1 MAMNGTMC
9 VGPRKLGA
17 NLRQR
22 RISVHFPIPFTTTRV
37 FQVQLFQGAGY
48 VLKGLSLI
56 AQPGLRR
63 FVAVP
68 LLVNALLFAVLIGYG
83 ALHMQDL
90 LAYIDG
96 LMPRAPDLGGWLSWL
111 TDFIAFLLGLVEWLL
126 WTLFG
131 LAALFVVFYAFSVV
145 GNLIAAPFNSLLA
158 EKVERHLT
166 GRPLDEGDT
175 WSDALKSIVPALL
188 SEMRKLIYI
197 GLRAIPLLILSFI
210 PVLNIAAPFLWA
222 LFGAWMLALEYM
234 DYPMANHGILFSEQ
248 RTRLKQKRMLSLG
261 FGGLTMGMTL
271 IPVVNFLAM
280 PTAVAGATAL
290 WVERLN
296 KEARPT
302 P

>member
-1 MAMNGTMC
+1 M
-9 VGPRKLGA
+9 
-17 NLRQR
+17 
-22 RISVHFPIPFTTTRV
+22 
-37 FQVQLFQGAGY
+37 QLFQGAGY

-83 ALHMQDL
+83 TLHMQDL

-96 LMPRAPDLGGWLSWL
+96 LMPRAPDWGGWLSWL

-126 WTLFG
+126 WLLFG

-175 WSDALKSIVPALL
+175 WNDALRSIVPALL
-188 SEMRKLIYI
+188 SELRKLIYI

-234 DYPMANHGILFSEQ
+234 DYPMGNHGILFAEQ
-248 RTRLKQKRMLSLG
+248 RKRLKQKRMLSLG

-271 IPVVNFLAM
+271 IPVLNFLAM

-290 WVERLN
+290 WVERLD
-296 KEARPT
+296 KETGLT